1 MGAICTDSTFPSLL
15 SLCSSY
21 SSPHITSI
29 LSLHFSSILFSLLNH
44 LLSFYSLHSSLI
56 TIFSL
61 HYISSHHY
69 PHCFLQCVV
78 FWSKTSSSQIVGS
91 IACLKLVIGFGCD
104 VVLTAKR
111 QMIGSFS
118 LFDWIEELWR
128 WNTNKYRPQNSYST
142 WESAETHRFCITLK
156 FARLLCLLKCFKIIQ
171 EFQRIVDCS
180 LIF

>member
-1 MGAICTDSTFPSLL
+1 MQIATIREETKIHQRWVQFALTPHFLHFSHSAHHFTSC
-15 SLCSSY
+15 

-118 LFDWIEELWR
+118 LFD
-128 WNTNKYRPQNSYST
+128 
-142 WESAETHRFCITLK
+142 
-156 FARLLCLLKCFKIIQ
+156 
-171 EFQRIVDCS
+171 
-180 LIF
+180 

>member
-1 MGAICTDSTFPSLL
+1 MKTRDYYNKTQFFIFFQEYFLSLDLKNSLL
-15 SLCSSY
+15 HTKPWCIEKIRANLLWNFECSLACAALLWHPDIFISVESVQFATIREETKIHQRWVQFALTPHFLHFSHSAHHFTSY

-78 FWSKTSSSQIVGS
+78 FWSKTSSL
-91 IACLKLVIGFGCD
+91 AKLLEV
-104 VVLTAKR
+104 
-111 QMIGSFS
+111 
-118 LFDWIEELWR
+118 
-128 WNTNKYRPQNSYST
+128 
-142 WESAETHRFCITLK
+142 
-156 FARLLCLLKCFKIIQ
+156 
-171 EFQRIVDCS
+171 
-180 LIF
+180 